1 MDMQKGGLT
10 PQGVRAFA
18 AYQRWM
24 NRRVYA
30 RCAELSDA
38 ERNADRGAFFRSI
51 HGTLNHLLYGDLNW
65 FGRFKD
71 GRSRAED
78 RRITLHERFEDMRDA
93 RFALDA
99 EMKAW
104 TEGLSQAWLDAPFD
118 YRSSNGD
125 ARRYP
130 AWMLVLHMFNHQT
143 HHRGQLTTLMTQ
155 AGLDV
160 GDTDLPLVPE
170 LDEIAP
176 GVIIR

>member
-1 MDMQKGGLT
+1 MESQGGGLT
-10 PQGVRAFA
+10 PQGVQAFA
-18 AYQRWM
+18 AYHRWM
-24 NRRVYA
+24 NGRVYA
-30 RCAELSDA
+30 RCADLSDA
-38 ERNADRGAFFRSI
+38 ERKADRGAFFRSI

-65 FGRFKD
+65 FGRFAD

-78 RRITLHERFEDMRDA
+78 RNVILHERFEDMRDA
-93 RFALDA
+93 RVALDA

-104 TEGLSQAWLDAPFD
+104 AEGLSQAWLDAPFD
-118 YRSSNGD
+118 YRSSGGE

-160 GDTDLPLVPE
+160 GDTDLTLLPA
-170 LDEIAP
+170 LDDIAP
-176 GVIIR
+176 GAILR

>member
-10 PQGVRAFA
+10 PQGVRVFA

-24 NRRVYA
+24 NGRVYA
-30 RCAELSDA
+30 CCAALSDA
-38 ERNADRGAFFRSI
+38 ERKADRGAFFRSI

-78 RRITLHERFEDMRDA
+78 RRVTLHERFEDMRDA

-104 TEGLSQAWLDAPFD
+104 AEDLSQDWLDAPFD

-170 LDEIAP
+170 LDDIAP
-176 GVIIR
+176 GAIIR

>member
-1 MDMQKGGLT
+1 MENETGGLT
-10 PQGVRAFA
+10 PQGVQAFA
-18 AYQRWM
+18 GYQRWM
-24 NRRVYA
+24 NGRVYA
-30 RCAELSDA
+30 RCANLSDA
-38 ERNADRGAFFRSI
+38 ERKADRGAFFRSI

-78 RRITLHERFEDMRDA
+78 RNALLHERFEDMRAA
-93 RFALDA
+93 RVALDA
-99 EMKAW
+99 EMKDWA
-104 TEGLSQAWLDAPFD
+104 ESLSQAWLDAPFD
-118 YRSSNGD
+118 YRSSAGA

-160 GDTDLPLVPE
+160 GDTDLTLLPA
-170 LDEIAP
+170 LDDIAP
-176 GVIIR
+176 GIIVR